1 LKWKG
6 CLLIHKEWKMSK
18 EEKEALEKKQ
28 RRIAM
33 ETQGKVIPKDTPRE
47 IKEYASR
54 FKELYIE
61 RGSEAFTPK
70 IAHDLLAEVL
80 KKHGFK
86 KEPKKKRAKGKKSYT
101 GKTYLTKELSKYEET
116 TLGLHRLFKKE
127 MTEQFDVEERKDI
140 VCFTKKSGDYIE
152 EWRFDKDVVVYDGKE
167 YIPSPKTMQKDLRY
181 SAKLL
186 MEKKQNPVSFL
197 MKEKMIAVGF
207 TEEALKKLGG
217 REYKQIINAFIQL
230 STLRYMRWKRGPG
243 GKKKILHIKSLSPY
257 EEIWLPE
264 HPGDEYAFLLRESY
278 VRSLDSRTFQFKPG
292 TFKELPAANPYR
304 GKFIEERAFDFF
316 EKDVKGRS
324 LEIRTETLLRDK
336 LRIQEQDLRRK
347 GGRTIEYLDRCLTV
361 AKSEGYHFDIDN
373 THRRGDGKIK
383 ETGKKTIID
392 YLKKRNLKEI
402 MNILSLELK
411 DRKIQ
416 VESLF
421 GDCRK
426 WKITFYSPIKSE
438 HKLTDEGVLLALK
451 ITNWLHDPANDF
463 RIRNPRE
470 RTEPQIKSFIQLL
483 GYEAVE
489 QAWTYAKEEVSLFE
503 KTEDGQLINQA
514 TSFWQELKKRKRAK
528 YASSKVN
535 SK

>member
-1 LKWKG
+1 
-6 CLLIHKEWKMSK
+6 MSK
-18 EEKEALEKKQ
+18 EEKEVLEKKQ
-28 RRIAM
+28 RKLAM
-33 ETQGKVIPKDTPRE
+33 EMQEKAMPKDTPKE
-47 IKEYASR
+47 IKEYAKR

-61 RGSEAFTPK
+61 GGSKVITPK
-70 IAHDLLAEVL
+70 IASDLMAEVL
-80 KKHGFK
+80 KEYGFK
-86 KEPKKKRAKGKKSYT
+86 KELKKRRAKGKKSYT
-101 GKTYLTKELSKYEET
+101 GKIYLTKELSDYEET
-116 TLGLHRLFKKE
+116 ALGPHRFFKKE
-127 MTEQFDVEERKDI
+127 MIEQFDVEERKDI
-140 VCFTKKSGDYIE
+140 VCFTKRKGDYLE

-167 YIPSPKTMQKDLRY
+167 YIPSPKTMQKDLRA

-186 MEKKQNPVSFL
+186 MEKKENPVSFI
-197 MKEKMIAVGF
+197 MKEKMMAVGF
-207 TEEALKKLGG
+207 AEEELKNLSG
-217 REYKQIINAFIQL
+217 REYKQMINAFVQL
-230 STLRYMRWKRGPG
+230 STLRYMKWKIGKG
-243 GKKKILHIKSLSPY
+243 GKKKILHIKNLSPY

-264 HPGDEYAFLLRESY
+264 NPGDKYAFLIREGY
-278 VRSLDSRTFQFKPG
+278 IRSLDPRTYQFKSG
-292 TFKELPAANPYR
+292 TFKELPAVNPYR
-304 GKFIEERAFDFF
+304 GKFIEEKAFDFL

-324 LEIRTETLLRDK
+324 LPIKAETLLRDK
-336 LRIQEQDLRRK
+336 LGIQDLQRK
-347 GGRTIEYLDRCLTV
+347 GGRNLKYIDRTLTV
-361 AKSEGYHFDIDN
+361 VKNEGYHFDVDN
-373 THRRGDGKIK
+373 THRGGDGKIK

-392 YLKKRNLKEI
+392 YLKKRNLKEV

-416 VESLF
+416 DESLF

-426 WKITFYSPIKSE
+426 WKITFYSPIKPE

-463 RIRNPRE
+463 RIRNLRE

-489 QAWTYAKEEVSLFE
+489 QAWIYAKEEVSLFE
-503 KTEDGQLINQA
+503 KTGDGQLINQA